1 MRLSGCFMKCFL
13 LLRDYTYICIR
24 RIPITTFVYTRIN
37 MRFAKNKRLCGL
49 LALAGV
55 LSLCSCMEQNN
66 PDKKVCLSFYDEDYI
81 PEVYGLSELAA
92 SLDAKP
98 ISMSMLSVFYT
109 VIGL

>member
-1 MRLSGCFMKCFL
+1 MFQGIEIKGKPSGRLNP
-13 LLRDYTYICIR
+13 LLRSKHTCVVIPFDIDELHFRTY
-24 RIPITTFVYTRIN
+24 
-37 MRFAKNKRLCGL
+37 KNDR
-49 LALAGV
+49 
-55 LSLCSCMEQNN
+55 NN
-66 PDKKVCLSFYDEDYI
+66 VRYLYDPDKKVCLSFYDEDYI

>member
-1 MRLSGCFMKCFL
+1 
-13 LLRDYTYICIR
+13 
-24 RIPITTFVYTRIN
+24 

-55 LSLCSCMEQNN
+55 LSLCSCMEQIN